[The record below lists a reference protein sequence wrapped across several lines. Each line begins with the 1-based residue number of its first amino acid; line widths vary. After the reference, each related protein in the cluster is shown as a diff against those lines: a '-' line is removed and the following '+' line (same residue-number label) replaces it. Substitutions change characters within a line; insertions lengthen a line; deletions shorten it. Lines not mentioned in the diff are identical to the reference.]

1 MENTMEPIEE
11 YLCSLIGMSCEKE
24 CDAINIADSICE
36 LATTIH
42 KPSFIEKTKMS
53 WHQWQEQPMLEHY
66 GMSDKIKEYSHE

>member
-1 MENTMEPIEE
+1 MEPIEE

-53 WHQWQEQPMLEHY
+53 WHQRVRRAVLA
-66 GMSDKIKEYSHE
+66 GASLFR